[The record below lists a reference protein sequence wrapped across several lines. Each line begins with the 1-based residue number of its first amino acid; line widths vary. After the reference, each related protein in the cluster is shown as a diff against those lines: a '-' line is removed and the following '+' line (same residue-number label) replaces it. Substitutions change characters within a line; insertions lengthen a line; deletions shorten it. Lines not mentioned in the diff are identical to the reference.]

1 MSTILV
7 TGGTGFIGAALVRG
21 LVEQGHAVRVLD
33 NGMRGAARRLRDVAG
48 EVEMI
53 DADIRDAPAVSRAVA
68 GCDAVFHLAYINGT
82 RYFYEIPH
90 TVLEVGVKGTLNVL
104 DAVVE
109 HGVGRL
115 LYASSSEVYQ
125 TPPTVPTDE
134 TVPASIPDVTNPRYS
149 YGGGKLIGE
158 LLTLNYQR
166 AHDFAGVVFRPHN
179 IYGPDMGGEHVIPAF
194 CVRIAELKEKGGAFR
209 MQGDGSATRAFC
221 HIDDCVRALLL
232 LLEKGEAGGV
242 YHVGDDR
249 DEISIRELAERLMRI
264 AGVEAEFEEIP
275 MPPGATNRRCP
286 DVGRLRSL
294 GYRPATVLDEG
305 LAEAYVWYSTEG
317 RRLKLV

>member
-1 MSTILV
+1 MSSILV

-21 LVEQGHAVRVLD
+21 LVQEGHRVRVLD
-33 NGMRGAARRLRDVAG
+33 NGLRGAARRLEGIERQ
-48 EVEMI
+48 VEMI
-53 DADIRDAPAVSRAVA
+53 DADIRDVGAVSRAVR

-104 DAVVE
+104 DAVLE
-109 HGVGRL
+109 HGVTRL

-125 TPPTVPTDE
+125 TPPVVPTDE
-134 TVPASIPDVTNPRYS
+134 TAPASIPDVTNPRYS

-158 LLTLNYQR
+158 LLTLNYAR
-166 AHDFAGVVFRPHN
+166 TGAFSGVVFRPHN

-194 CVRIAELKEKGGAFR
+194 CGRIADIRERGGRFA

-221 HIDDCVRALLL
+221 HIDDCARALLI
-232 LLEKGEAGGV
+232 LLERGASGGI

-249 DEISIRELAERLMRI
+249 EEISIRDLAQRLLRL
-264 AGVEAEFEEIP
+264 AGVQAEFTSLPLPSGGTE
-275 MPPGATNRRCP
+275 RRCP
-286 DVGRLRSL
+286 DISRLRAL
-294 GYRPATVLDEG
+294 GYEPRKPLDDG
-305 LAEAYVWYSTEG
+305 LAETYAWYSTEG

>member
-1 MSTILV
+1 
-7 TGGTGFIGAALVRG
+7 
-21 LVEQGHAVRVLD
+21 
-33 NGMRGAARRLRDVAG
+33 MRGATRRLQGVEHDV
-48 EVEMI
+48 ELV
-53 DADIRDAPAVSRAVA
+53 DADIRDAGAVSAAVR
-68 GCDAVFHLAYINGT
+68 GCDAVYHLAYINGT
-82 RYFYEIPH
+82 RYFYEMPE

-104 DAVVE
+104 DAVEE

-158 LLTLNYQR
+158 LLTLNYTR
-166 AHDFAGVVFRPHN
+166 SKDFSGLVFRPHN

-194 CVRIAELKEKGGAFR
+194 CGRIADIKEKGGPFA

-221 HIDDCVRALLL
+221 HIDDCVQALLL
-232 LLEKGEAGGV
+232 LLDRGERGGV

-249 DEISIRELAERLMRI
+249 DEITIRELAERLLRV
-264 AGVEAEFEEIP
+264 AGVEADFDFESLP
-275 MPPGATNRRCP
+275 LPSGATNRRCP
-286 DVGRLRSL
+286 DVGRLRAL
-294 GYRPATVLDEG
+294 GYEPSKVLDEG
-305 LAEAYVWYSTEG
+305 LAESWAWYSTEG